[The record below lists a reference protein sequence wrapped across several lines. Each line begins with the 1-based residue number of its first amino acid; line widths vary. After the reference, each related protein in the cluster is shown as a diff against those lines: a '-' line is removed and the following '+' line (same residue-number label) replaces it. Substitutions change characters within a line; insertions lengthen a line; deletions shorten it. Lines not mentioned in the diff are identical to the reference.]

1 MANTEDYLDSL
12 LNSINNT
19 NMSGK
24 KSKSYSGSD
33 PYDNASEAFRKFERE
48 QEYKREQRKKREEEQ
63 RFLQEFEGEL
73 EQEDVDDFLRQ
84 FELEL
89 AEEEENEA
97 NESVNTQSSVDENAG
112 NIADMVSNAVENSTA
127 GSSATSEQ
135 TVSGDTQAAAS
146 ADNAEFFE
154 NLEEIV
160 SDASAND
167 TDQGTP
173 QGTSKQG
180 EMSGVSDEG
189 AAQEAQSS
197 EPEYVEEEPI
207 GELDSANA
215 DLLELLN
222 GVEGDADL
230 SEIGDLLNAD
240 SNDITLQET
249 GAAYDEGVKAASS
262 GSAATGTKEKADDEK
277 KKPKKKKGFFAKL
290 AATLFGEEE
299 ESTDVEHVE
308 VPESRD
314 LENISDENLQILK
327 ELEAAEQAGA
337 AKEDKKQAKKDKKKA
352 KKEKKE
358 KEPKEKKPRKKREKK
373 VKEPKPEEPD
383 NTPPLPK
390 KPVILIFLMAFSI
403 LALVLLMM
411 KLSGKNSYI
420 DTAKQA
426 MDNGE
431 YVEAYE
437 QLSGLN
443 LKGNDQKLY
452 EEVSTMAAVQEQYQ
466 AYLTLMGADKYDL
479 ALDAL
484 VRGIGRYDKGL
495 DNAKKYGREGEMNHL
510 KDQLEEAL
518 DQQFGMSTD
527 DARKLYK
534 IKDREEYSKEIQKI
548 IQKMNLGQE
557 EK

>member
-97 NESVNTQSSVDENAG
+97 NESVNTQSYVDENAG

-197 EPEYVEEEPI
+197 EPEYAEEEPI

-299 ESTDVEHVE
+299 STDVEHVE
-308 VPESRD
+308 VPESQD

-358 KEPKEKKPRKKREKK
+358 
-373 VKEPKPEEPD
+373 KEPKPEEPD

-452 EEVSTMAAVQEQYQ
+452 KEVSTMAAVQEQYQ

>member
-135 TVSGDTQAAAS
+135 TVSGDTQAAAQV
-146 ADNAEFFE
+146 DNAEFFE

-262 GSAATGTKEKADDEK
+262 GSVATGTKEKANDEK

-308 VPESRD
+308 VPESQD

-337 AKEDKKQAKKDKKKA
+337 A
-352 KKEKKE
+352 

-452 EEVSTMAAVQEQYQ
+452 KEVSTMAAVQEQYQ

-548 IQKMNLGQE
+548 IQKMNLGQK

>member
-167 TDQGTP
+167 TDQGTS

-197 EPEYVEEEPI
+197 EPEYAEEEPI

-262 GSAATGTKEKADDEK
+262 GSAATGTKEKTDDEK
-277 KKPKKKKGFFAKL
+277 KKSKKKKGFFAKL

-299 ESTDVEHVE
+299 EPTDVEHVE
-308 VPESRD
+308 VPESQD

-452 EEVSTMAAVQEQYQ
+452 KEVSTMAAVQEQYQ

-527 DARKLYK
+527 DARELYK

>member
-1 MANTEDYLDSL
+1 M
-12 LNSINNT
+12 
-19 NMSGK
+19 
-24 KSKSYSGSD
+24 
-33 PYDNASEAFRKFERE
+33 
-48 QEYKREQRKKREEEQ
+48 
-63 RFLQEFEGEL
+63 
-73 EQEDVDDFLRQ
+73 DDFLRQ

-89 AEEEENEA
+89 AEEEEDEA
-97 NESVNTQSSVDENAG
+97 NESVNTQSPVDENAG
-112 NIADMVSNAVENSTA
+112 NVADAVSDAVENSTA

-135 TVSGDTQAAAS
+135 TVSSGTQAAAQV
-146 ADNAEFFE
+146 DNAEFFE

-197 EPEYVEEEPI
+197 EPEYAEEEPI

-308 VPESRD
+308 VPESQD

-452 EEVSTMAAVQEQYQ
+452 KEVSTMAAVQEQYQ

>member
-1 MANTEDYLDSL
+1 M
-12 LNSINNT
+12 
-19 NMSGK
+19 
-24 KSKSYSGSD
+24 
-33 PYDNASEAFRKFERE
+33 
-48 QEYKREQRKKREEEQ
+48 
-63 RFLQEFEGEL
+63 
-73 EQEDVDDFLRQ
+73 DDFLRQ

-197 EPEYVEEEPI
+197 EPEYAEEEPI

-299 ESTDVEHVE
+299 EPTDVEHVE
-308 VPESRD
+308 VPESQD

>member
-112 NIADMVSNAVENSTA
+112 NIADMVSNAFENSTA
-127 GSSATSEQ
+127 DSSATSEQ

-180 EMSGVSDEG
+180 EMPGVSDEG

-308 VPESRD
+308 VPESQD

-452 EEVSTMAAVQEQYQ
+452 KEVSTMAAVQEQYQ

>member
-1 MANTEDYLDSL
+1 M
-12 LNSINNT
+12 
-19 NMSGK
+19 
-24 KSKSYSGSD
+24 
-33 PYDNASEAFRKFERE
+33 
-48 QEYKREQRKKREEEQ
+48 
-63 RFLQEFEGEL
+63 
-73 EQEDVDDFLRQ
+73 
-84 FELEL
+84 
-89 AEEEENEA
+89 
-97 NESVNTQSSVDENAG
+97 
-112 NIADMVSNAVENSTA
+112 
-127 GSSATSEQ
+127 
-135 TVSGDTQAAAS
+135 
-146 ADNAEFFE
+146 
-154 NLEEIV
+154 
-160 SDASAND
+160 
-167 TDQGTP
+167 
-173 QGTSKQG
+173 
-180 EMSGVSDEG
+180 
-189 AAQEAQSS
+189 
-197 EPEYVEEEPI
+197 
-207 GELDSANA
+207 
-215 DLLELLN
+215 
-222 GVEGDADL
+222 
-230 SEIGDLLNAD
+230 
-240 SNDITLQET
+240 
-249 GAAYDEGVKAASS
+249 
-262 GSAATGTKEKADDEK
+262 
-277 KKPKKKKGFFAKL
+277 
-290 AATLFGEEE
+290 FGEEE

-308 VPESRD
+308 VPESQD

-452 EEVSTMAAVQEQYQ
+452 KEVSTMAAVQEQYQ

>member
-1 MANTEDYLDSL
+1 MH
-12 LNSINNT
+12 
-19 NMSGK
+19 
-24 KSKSYSGSD
+24 
-33 PYDNASEAFRKFERE
+33 
-48 QEYKREQRKKREEEQ
+48 
-63 RFLQEFEGEL
+63 LQM
-73 EQEDVDDFLRQ
+73 
-84 FELEL
+84 
-89 AEEEENEA
+89 
-97 NESVNTQSSVDENAG
+97 
-112 NIADMVSNAVENSTA
+112 I
-127 GSSATSEQ
+127 
-135 TVSGDTQAAAS
+135 
-146 ADNAEFFE
+146 
-154 NLEEIV
+154 
-160 SDASAND
+160 
-167 TDQGTP
+167 

-180 EMSGVSDEG
+180 EMSDVSDEG

-197 EPEYVEEEPI
+197 EPEYAEEEPI

-262 GSAATGTKEKADDEK
+262 GSVATGTKEKADDEK
-277 KKPKKKKGFFAKL
+277 KKSKKKKGFFAKL

-308 VPESRD
+308 VPESQD

-452 EEVSTMAAVQEQYQ
+452 KEVSTMAAVQEQYQ

-548 IQKMNLGQE
+548 IQKMNLGQK

>member
-112 NIADMVSNAVENSTA
+112 NVADAVSNAVENSTVS
-127 GSSATSEQ
+127 SSATSEQ
-135 TVSGDTQAAAS
+135 TVSGDTQAAAP

-167 TDQGTP
+167 TAQGMP

-180 EMSGVSDEG
+180 EMSGTSDEG
-189 AAQEAQSS
+189 ASQEAQSS
-197 EPEYVEEEPI
+197 EPEYAEEEPI

-249 GAAYDEGVKAASS
+249 GAAYDEGVKTASS

-299 ESTDVEHVE
+299 EPTDVEHVE
-308 VPESRD
+308 VPESQD

-452 EEVSTMAAVQEQYQ
+452 KEVSTMAAVQEQYQ

>member
-1 MANTEDYLDSL
+1 M
-12 LNSINNT
+12 
-19 NMSGK
+19 
-24 KSKSYSGSD
+24 
-33 PYDNASEAFRKFERE
+33 
-48 QEYKREQRKKREEEQ
+48 
-63 RFLQEFEGEL
+63 
-73 EQEDVDDFLRQ
+73 DDFLRQ

-112 NIADMVSNAVENSTA
+112 NVADAVSDAVENSTA

-135 TVSGDTQAAAS
+135 TVSSDTQAAAQV
-146 ADNAEFFE
+146 DNAEFFE

-197 EPEYVEEEPI
+197 EPEYAEEEPI

-277 KKPKKKKGFFAKL
+277 KKSKKKKGFFAKL

-308 VPESRD
+308 VPESQD

-373 VKEPKPEEPD
+373 VKEPKPEELD

-452 EEVSTMAAVQEQYQ
+452 KEVSTMAAVQEQYQ

>member
-197 EPEYVEEEPI
+197 EPEYAEEEPI

-299 ESTDVEHVE
+299 EPTDVEHVE
-308 VPESRD
+308 VPESQD

-337 AKEDKKQAKKDKKKA
+337 AKEDKKQ
-352 KKEKKE
+352 KKE

>member
-197 EPEYVEEEPI
+197 EPEYVEEESI

-308 VPESRD
+308 VPESQD

-373 VKEPKPEEPD
+373 VKEPKPEEP
-383 NTPPLPK
+383 
-390 KPVILIFLMAFSI
+390 VILIFLMAFSI

-452 EEVSTMAAVQEQYQ
+452 KEVSTMAAVQEQYQ
-466 AYLTLMGADKYDL
+466 AYLTLMGADKYDF

>member
-197 EPEYVEEEPI
+197 EPEYAEEEPI

-299 ESTDVEHVE
+299 EPTDVEHVE
-308 VPESRD
+308 VPESQD

-337 AKEDKKQAKKDKKKA
+337 AKED
-352 KKEKKE
+352 
-358 KEPKEKKPRKKREKK
+358 KKPRKKREKK

>member
-1 MANTEDYLDSL
+1 M
-12 LNSINNT
+12 
-19 NMSGK
+19 
-24 KSKSYSGSD
+24 
-33 PYDNASEAFRKFERE
+33 
-48 QEYKREQRKKREEEQ
+48 
-63 RFLQEFEGEL
+63 
-73 EQEDVDDFLRQ
+73 DDFLRQ

-97 NESVNTQSSVDENAG
+97 NESVNTQSYVDENAG

-197 EPEYVEEEPI
+197 EPEYAEEEPI

-299 ESTDVEHVE
+299 STDVEHVE
-308 VPESRD
+308 VPESQD

-452 EEVSTMAAVQEQYQ
+452 KEVSTMAAVQEQYQ

>member
-1 MANTEDYLDSL
+1 M
-12 LNSINNT
+12 
-19 NMSGK
+19 
-24 KSKSYSGSD
+24 
-33 PYDNASEAFRKFERE
+33 
-48 QEYKREQRKKREEEQ
+48 
-63 RFLQEFEGEL
+63 
-73 EQEDVDDFLRQ
+73 DDFLRQ

-112 NIADMVSNAVENSTA
+112 NVADAVSNAVENSTA

-135 TVSGDTQAAAS
+135 TVSGDTQAAAQV
-146 ADNAEFFE
+146 DNAEFFE

-180 EMSGVSDEG
+180 EMSDVSDEG

-197 EPEYVEEEPI
+197 EPEYAEEEPI

-262 GSAATGTKEKADDEK
+262 GSVATGTKEKADDEK
-277 KKPKKKKGFFAKL
+277 KKSKKKKGFFAKL

-308 VPESRD
+308 VPESQD

-452 EEVSTMAAVQEQYQ
+452 KEVSTMAAVQEQYQ

-548 IQKMNLGQE
+548 IQKMNLGQK

>member
-173 QGTSKQG
+173 QGTSEQG

-189 AAQEAQSS
+189 AAQSS
-197 EPEYVEEEPI
+197 EPEYAEEEPI

-277 KKPKKKKGFFAKL
+277 KKSKKKKGFFAKL

-299 ESTDVEHVE
+299 EPTDVEHVE
-308 VPESRD
+308 VPESQD

-452 EEVSTMAAVQEQYQ
+452 KEVSTMAAVQEQYQ

>member
-112 NIADMVSNAVENSTA
+112 NVADAVSNAVENSTA

-135 TVSGDTQAAAS
+135 TVSGDTQAAAQV
-146 ADNAEFFE
+146 DNAEFFE

-180 EMSGVSDEG
+180 EMSDVSDEG

-197 EPEYVEEEPI
+197 EPEYAEEEPI

-262 GSAATGTKEKADDEK
+262 GSVATGTKEKADDEK
-277 KKPKKKKGFFAKL
+277 KKSKKKKGFFAKL

-308 VPESRD
+308 VPESQD

-358 KEPKEKKPRKKREKK
+358 
-373 VKEPKPEEPD
+373 KEPKPEEPD

-452 EEVSTMAAVQEQYQ
+452 KEVSTMAAVQEQYQ

-548 IQKMNLGQE
+548 IQKMNLGQK

>member
-1 MANTEDYLDSL
+1 
-12 LNSINNT
+12 
-19 NMSGK
+19 
-24 KSKSYSGSD
+24 
-33 PYDNASEAFRKFERE
+33 
-48 QEYKREQRKKREEEQ
+48 
-63 RFLQEFEGEL
+63 
-73 EQEDVDDFLRQ
+73 
-84 FELEL
+84 
-89 AEEEENEA
+89 
-97 NESVNTQSSVDENAG
+97 
-112 NIADMVSNAVENSTA
+112 
-127 GSSATSEQ
+127 
-135 TVSGDTQAAAS
+135 
-146 ADNAEFFE
+146 
-154 NLEEIV
+154 
-160 SDASAND
+160 
-167 TDQGTP
+167 
-173 QGTSKQG
+173 
-180 EMSGVSDEG
+180 MSGVSDEG

-197 EPEYVEEEPI
+197 EPEYAEEEPI

-299 ESTDVEHVE
+299 STDVEHVE
-308 VPESRD
+308 VPESQD

-452 EEVSTMAAVQEQYQ
+452 KEVSTMAAVQEQYQ

>member
-112 NIADMVSNAVENSTA
+112 NVADAVSNAVENSTA

-135 TVSGDTQAAAS
+135 TVSGDTQAAAQV
-146 ADNAEFFE
+146 DNAEFFE

-180 EMSGVSDEG
+180 EMLDVSDEG

-197 EPEYVEEEPI
+197 EPEYAEEEPI

-262 GSAATGTKEKADDEK
+262 GSVATGTKEKADDEK
-277 KKPKKKKGFFAKL
+277 KKSKKKKGFFAKL

-308 VPESRD
+308 VPESQD

-373 VKEPKPEEPD
+373 VKDPKPEEPD

-452 EEVSTMAAVQEQYQ
+452 KEVSTMAAVQEQYQ

-548 IQKMNLGQE
+548 IQKMNLGQK